1 MRDASVETSPDRVFI
16 FDTTLRDGEQSPGFH
31 LDANSKLRIARQ
43 LEKLGVDV
51 IEAGFPLSSPRGL
64 GTGPRIARGIPGAT
78 RPPAGRAVRA
88 GPDPAC
94 GAVQEAAT

>member
-1 MRDASVETSPDRVFI
+1 MKEANPDRVFI

-51 IEAGFPLSSPRGL
+51 IEAGFPISSPGDFEACR
-64 GTGPRIARGIPGAT
+64 RIARVIRGAT
-78 RPPAGRAVRA
+78 VTALASAVREECV
-88 GPDPAC
+88 PAR
-94 GAVQEAAT
+94 GALKDARYPQV